1 MEKVRRRLMTLLL
14 SLAVIISYMPM
25 SMITAY
31 AAAGDTPPHTKK
43 VTDNQNGTYTIS
55 LDIVGESEKK
65 PNNVNVIVIFD
76 RSGSMGQ
83 PNNWQ
88 GQPTNGRL
96 NAAKTAVNNLA
107 NSLFAYNTTDAP
119 NTVQMA
125 LVDFSTTATSR
136 TPTNSYDTF
145 SGQVN
150 SLSASGG
157 TNWEDALQDAANV
170 NFGDDDQTFVIF
182 VSDGNPTF
190 RNTRGSYNPMDD
202 AYYGY
207 PYNYGVYGNGSD
219 SQSVGGISAATTISR
234 CYNHAVDDAQALV
247 DSVGA
252 DHFFTIGAYG
262 NVDRM
267 EDLTDDAGSDS
278 STNYYSAADTTALN
292 QAMSDILAKIETVGF
307 ADAEIDDGTTN
318 NVTTSSGDVA
328 KLLELVPNFKYYRSG
343 GTYGSMQEWTDA
355 PEAEIV
361 DGEVVWDLSDEGV
374 LENGVRY
381 TVTFDC
387 YPSQETY
394 DIIAQLKNGDMTDA
408 DLAEQGLDKYIVKK
422 GNDYALRTN
431 TNAGIKW
438 DDTRDDEGPQESA
451 YTNPDPVATS
461 ADSLPI
467 KKEWQGANPDVSSV
481 PITVMMDD
489 EEFHTVTLSSDNNWE
504 DSSFISV
511 GIIKGDEA
519 LPGAKGHDFSFAE
532 LDDTQYHWEIDAPVV
547 RPMLI
552 NGGGPNHTPTMLI
565 KVDEK
570 HPAPSGATTYTIDG
584 GTYYVDEEAT
594 GLTAT
599 NHRRSNLNLRKDV
612 TGEDKPK
619 YDKDAGIDERDTFPF
634 TLTVNNG
641 KAPES
646 APEDDDEHNSD
657 YWVWFSIYDTLAGAT
672 VMDADVSGATGPNS
686 SGYYYAPSGSAIS
699 VEMKE
704 GWNLR
709 FINLPTGSDYTFEEG
724 ELEAGYEFKES
735 KLTDPKDGKFTG
747 GQTSTGSIDKT
758 ETSYQVVYTNDYALT
773 DLEITKTW
781 DDNDDQDGKRPSVE
795 DFAAMLT
802 LDPAVEGAE
811 PTVVDNENGTYTI
824 TYTDLPRFKDGEEVT
839 YKVTE
844 STVEDY
850 DTPEYTNDGGE
861 TDAAYDHGEI
871 TNTHTPEKTSV
882 TVIKEWNDSD
892 NIGNIRPTSI
902 QAQLYADGTA
912 SGSAQTLNAGNEWT
926 YTWENLPK
934 YKNGTEIVYTAD
946 ETAVPTGY
954 EKSGP
959 EKSTAEDGTVTFTVT
974 NTYNPTPVRKAFKAT
989 KTTSG
994 YPADGK
1000 DVKFT
1005 FTLTP
1010 TGDAPGTAQTKELTL
1025 SGAKPSGEVNFDEI
1039 EFTKPGVFEYTVA
1052 ETKGT
1057 ADGWTYATNTY
1068 TVTVTVTD
1076 DGTGKLTATVDGGD
1090 SISFNNAYKAE
1101 GTEVTFSGTKTLIG
1115 RELKANEFSFT
1126 LKDEKGNIIETVSN
1140 AADGKFAFKSIGY
1153 DKVGTFKYT
1162 IEEENTGLGGVTYST
1177 KVYEVTVTVTDDGS
1191 GKLEADITG
1200 LNKDGSGADFEN
1212 SYSAKPTSVKFSGA
1226 KSISGYPK
1234 DAAPVTFE
1242 FTLTGDGGVNQ
1253 TRTTSGE
1260 GTIEFDAI
1268 TLDAVG
1274 EYKYTIAE
1282 TKGSAKGWTYSEE
1295 SYDVTVTVADDG
1307 AGQLTATITGLNQ
1320 DGSGANFKNTYKA
1333 DPAEVTI
1340 VGKKVMKDYG
1350 KPLEGKEFSFTI
1362 KGTGEVE
1369 KQEAEE
1375 QNTDDQATEEQ
1386 PTDQAAEEQSA
1397 EQATEEQP
1405 ADQASEEQ
1413 PADQASE
1420 EQPTEPAPTDE
1431 AAEDSA
1437 EPAEDGDTLTGAVE
1451 RIKGYFVVYALDET
1465 ETETIDAPLPE
1476 NPTVQND
1483 AEGYIEFG
1491 TIKFERAG
1499 TYTYEITESGSM
1511 PGVDNDPEPT
1521 KKVIVE
1527 VTDDGSGQLTAEVK
1541 PAGSIQFE
1549 FENTYNTPPTPS
1561 SITDQIPVTKKL
1573 TGHKLEEGFFTFE
1586 LKDGND
1592 KVVATAT
1599 NDAEGNVVFPPIT
1612 FTKEGIYTYKV
1623 SEKKGSSS
1631 VINYDGAVYTATAKV
1646 TNNYDGNDLV
1656 IEWTFEGGDTITF
1669 TNTYSD
1675 VVAID
1680 PPVQK
1685 IVEGS
1690 PDTTE
1695 TYTFMLEAVTAGA
1708 PMPAEAGGASS
1719 MTMNITGTGAKEF
1732 GVIKY
1737 TEPGEYTY
1745 KVTEVAG
1752 SNPDCEYDGS
1762 VYTVTA
1768 KVTEDPKTYKLSVKT
1783 TYTKDGAAV
1792 DTAVFK
1798 FVNTYPDEPDE
1809 PDEPD
1814 TGDTNDL
1821 AGMLGL
1827 MGASAAGLLYMFF
1840 RRRREEYLD

>member
-1 MEKVRRRLMTLLL
+1 MNNLKRRALTLLL
-14 SLAVIISYMPM
+14 SLAMVITYMPM

-31 AAAGDTPPHTKK
+31 AAVGDTPAHTKNIRNNG
-43 VTDNQNGTYTIS
+43 DGTYTIS
-55 LDIVGESEKK
+55 LDVVGDSQKK

-76 RSGSMGQ
+76 RSGSM
-83 PNNWQ
+83 NNNRM
-88 GQPTNGRL
+88 T
-96 NAAKTAVNNLA
+96 AAKNAVNSLA
-107 NSLFAYNTTDAP
+107 NSLFAYNTQSAP

-125 LVDFSTTATSR
+125 LVDFSTHANSHS
-136 TPTNSYDTF
+136 PTNSASTF
-145 SGQVN
+145 RSQVN
-150 SLSASGG
+150 GLSADGG
-157 TNWEDALQDAANV
+157 TNWEAALKEANNV
-170 NFGDDDQTFVIF
+170 NFGDNDQTFVIF

-190 RNTRGSYNPMDD
+190 RDTQGTTRITDNRW
-202 AYYGY
+202 
-207 PYNYGVYGNGSD
+207 YNYDNIYYNSDSVYGLGSD
-219 SQSVGGISAATTISR
+219 NPDYRNYSPQSMGY
-234 CYNHAVDDAQALV
+234 CYDHAVDDAQALV
-247 DSVGA
+247 NKVGA
-252 DHFFTIGAYG
+252 DNFFTIGAYG
-262 NVDRM
+262 NVSRM
-267 EDLTDDAGSDS
+267 QTLTTAAGAPSSNFYNADDTA
-278 STNYYSAADTTALN
+278 ALN
-292 QAMSDILAKIETVGF
+292 QALSDILAKIEMQGI
-307 ADAEIDDGTTN
+307 ADTSIDDGTTN
-318 NVTTSSGDVA
+318 QVKATSGEVHE
-328 KLLELVPNFKYYRSG
+328 LLEVDESSYKYYRSG
-343 GTYGSMQEWTDA
+343 GSYGTQTEWADA
-355 PEAEIV
+355 PEAKFENGSV
-361 DGEVVWDLSDEGV
+361 KWDLSNEGV
-374 LENGVRY
+374 LENGVKY

-394 DIIAQLKNGDMTDA
+394 DTIARLKNGDITYDS
-408 DLAEQGLDKYIVKK
+408 LDPEIKKYIVDN
-422 GNDYALRTN
+422 GGGSYSLRTN
-431 TNAGIKW
+431 TNATLSW
-438 DDTRDDEGPQESA
+438 DDTRDEAGQKEDG
-451 YTNPDPVATS
+451 YRNPDPVATDAETMS
-461 ADSLPI
+461 ISKEWEGADPDVDSLKMTVLMDG
-467 KKEWQGANPDVSSV
+467 KK
-481 PITVMMDD
+481 
-489 EEFHTVTLSSDNNWE
+489 FHESTLSSSNDWS
-504 DSSFISV
+504 DSSFISI
-511 GIIKGDEA
+511 GIIKNGEA
-519 LPGAKGHDFSFAE
+519 LPGAEGRDFSFAE
-532 LDDTQYHWEIDAPVV
+532 LDGNQYHWELDAPTVH
-547 RPMLI
+547 PMLI
-552 NGGGPNHTPTMLI
+552 DGVKTMLI
-565 KVDEK
+565 KVDDK
-570 HPAPSGATTYTIDG
+570 HPAQGTTYTIKG
-584 GTYYVDEEAT
+584 AKYYVDSQAG
-594 GLTAT
+594 GLKAT
-599 NHRRSNLNLRKDV
+599 NHRRSNLNLKKNV
-612 TGEDKPK
+612 TGDDKPK
-619 YDKDAGIDERDTFPF
+619 YDKNAGLDERDKFPF
-634 TLTVNNG
+634 TLTVNNS
-641 KAPES
+641 KA
-646 APEDDDEHNSD
+646 DDPASTDLNSD
-657 YWVWFSIYDTLAGAT
+657 NFVWFSIYDTLAGET
-672 VMDADVSGATGPNS
+672 ITDSTVSGVEGGPNAD
-686 SGYYYAPSGSAIS
+686 GYYWAKSGVAIS

-709 FINLPTGSDYTFEEG
+709 FTNLPSDSKYTFVEG
-724 ELEAGYEFKES
+724 TLPQGYKFTKSELTGGEDSTF
-735 KLTDPKDGKFTG
+735 KDGQTTTG
-747 GQTSTGSIDKT
+747 TIENTK
-758 ETSYQVVYTNDYALT
+758 TSYQVEYTNEYALVDINVDKVWDDANDQAGFRPD
-773 DLEITKTW
+773 DLTLTLNGVPSGTTAPEPEITKS
-781 DDNDDQDGKRPSVE
+781 QDGNTWSYVWKGLPKYDAQGNVIEYTVTEDSVPDHYE
-795 DFAAMLT
+795 CT
-802 LDPAVEGAE
+802 GSPASDG
-811 PTVVDNENGTYTI
+811 GTI
-824 TYTDLPRFKDGEEVT
+824 TNK
-839 YKVTE
+839 
-844 STVEDY
+844 
-850 DTPEYTNDGGE
+850 
-861 TDAAYDHGEI
+861 
-871 TNTHTPEKTSV
+871 HTPEVVDV
-882 TVIKEWNDSD
+882 TIVKDWNDDD

-902 QAQLYADGTA
+902 QAQLKADGQNQ
-912 SGSAQTLNAGNEWT
+912 GSAVTLNEDNEWT

-954 EKSGP
+954 NKTGP
-959 EKSTAEDGTVTFTVT
+959 VETEAEDGTTFTVT
-974 NTYNPTPVRKAFKAT
+974 NTYNPTSVTKAFKAT

-1000 DVKFT
+1000 DVTFT

-1010 TGDAPGTAQTKELTL
+1010 GTGAPGTAQNKEITL

-1052 ETKGT
+1052 ETAGT

-1068 TVTVTVTD
+1068 TVTVTVRD
-1076 DGTGKLTATVDGGD
+1076 DGTGKLTASVEGGD

-1549 FENTYNTPPTPS
+1549 FENTYKTPPTES
-1561 SITDQIPVTKKL
+1561 SITDQIPVVKKL
-1573 TGHKLEEGFFTFE
+1573 VGHDLEKGFFTFE
-1586 LKDGND
+1586 LRDKDE

-1612 FTKEGIYTYKV
+1612 FTKEGTYTYKV

-1719 MTMNITGTGAKEF
+1719 MTMDITGTGAKEF

-1827 MGASAAGLLYMFF
+1827 MGASAAGLVYMFF
-1840 RRRREEYLD
+1840 RRRREEQM